1 VVLELTNFC
10 KAMAEKVKEEKVM
23 LETFMAVKVL
33 AGATL
38 AKWGE
43 EEEGEGGIASTERQI
58 SAVKRINHGIYP

>member
-43 EEEGEGGIASTERQI
+43 EEEGEGVLRQQ
-58 SAVKRINHGIYP
+58 SAKYLQSKE